1 MPGSCGFAAEGQ
13 RRIYELDR
21 DGFEEVSEW
30 VAGIRLFWESRLDT
44 LEGLLK
50 KESP

>member
-1 MPGSCGFAAEGQ
+1 MRVRAEAQ
-13 RRIYELDR
+13 RRIYELER
-21 DGFEEVSEW
+21 EGVEEVSEW
-30 VAGIRLFWESRLDT
+30 IARIRLFWDSRLDT